1 MIHSFKEIL
10 GPNTTPDVFICLDNF
25 HGILHN
31 KGIRNKLEAWL
42 TFLSVDEPELSES

>member
-10 GPNTTPDVFICLDNF
+10 DPNTTPDVFICLDNF

>member
-25 HGILHN
+25 HGILHK